1 MEFYYVFFL
10 LVSSS
15 RLFAFQD
22 EYVVPVSDYYNSN
35 SNRLLEERRANIL
48 EAPFMAVIFA
58 DISFEHLCPY
68 SIGVIVSSRWILTT
82 AKALKWQ
89 SGKDL
94 KVLVGLDDIT
104 RIQEKVNTY
113 GYSVDKQ
120 VLHSDYKLNEVYNDI
135 ALIKVISDIRFSDRV
150 QIITLMTYSDL
161 MQHEYEYQHMINVT
175 VYNYGSKNEA
185 SKNYLKR
192 SFISVNTRVVD
203 LNERLFVAAQN
214 TLPTCYGDSGSPA
227 IVQGKLVGLLIV
239 EYSCG
244 LKYPNVFTG
253 ILHYSDWINNAMYE

>member
-135 ALIKVISDIRFSDRV
+135 ALIK
-150 QIITLMTYSDL
+150 
-161 MQHEYEYQHMINVT
+161 
-175 VYNYGSKNEA
+175 NEA